1 MREALRLARHGQGRT
16 HPNPTVGAVVVRDGV
31 VVGRGFHRGPATP
44 HAEVQA
50 LRDAGAR
57 ARGASLYVTLEPCRH
72 TGRTPPCT
80 EAIRGSGVTRVTAAI
95 PDPNP
100 KAGGGADVLKEYGIP
115 TDVGD
120 GAAEALEMNLPFFSW
135 VVRRRPWITMKGA
148 ASVDGRVA
156 TRTGE
161 SRYLTGDQAR
171 RHVHRRRSRVD
182 AIIIGSGTALA
193 DDPSL
198 NVRGLSRTRDPV
210 RVVLD
215 SRGRMRATAR
225 MLQTGSRAPT
235 LVYTADETPVSFERS
250 LYQAGAEVVRVKTS
264 GGHVD
269 LREVV
274 ADLGERGLLSLVVE
288 GGPTIH
294 GAFLEAG
301 LYDALQL
308 YWAPLL
314 LGGEG
319 LPLVVGA
326 PLDAL
331 ADAWRLTRPRVRSL
345 GSDVLYEAW
354 VATSWEEMRIRCLPA
369 SLREPAASSH

>member
-1 MREALRLARHGQGRT
+1 
-16 HPNPTVGAVVVRDGV
+16 
-31 VVGRGFHRGPATP
+31 
-44 HAEVQA
+44 
-50 LRDAGAR
+50 
-57 ARGASLYVTLEPCRH
+57 
-72 TGRTPPCT
+72 
-80 EAIRGSGVTRVTAAI
+80 VTRVTAAI